1 MHNAKLISH
10 IPIWDSY
17 SFKTTNQ
24 KFLLTKK
31 IFLLVKHTELP
42 TSKATIKISLFR
54 FQLQTAK
61 LFRIYSA
68 VKDCS
73 QKEVKTFFVEKT
85 KKTNVYFKLRKDNI

>member
-10 IPIWDSY
+10 IPIRESH

-31 IFLLVKHTELP
+31 IFLRVKHTELP

-61 LFRIYSA
+61 LFRIYS

-73 QKEVKTFFVEKT
+73 QKEVKTFFLEKK